1 MNSSNRQWVIML
13 AGALIAACL
22 VGICLLTGGT
32 AAWTFLRPIEP
43 AGMEPQRTVA
53 PSITPTSFI
62 YPRPTYTRMPTP
74 ERPLTLTEIAGMLD
88 TSTPPAILTSTLSA
102 LAATIGPALLTP
114 TEPPVGPDVWC
125 LPWNPTGEH
134 GRVTQVIDGVTIE
147 VEIQGVLRQVRYL
160 GLALLDAS
168 EHPEIF
174 TRALEQNRLLVENRE
189 VLLISDHT
197 NADADGRLLRYV
209 FAGGKFINYELINL
223 GYANADS
230 MPPNVR
236 CDELLLEAEARAIQK
251 EIGLWAPQPTVTRTL
266 IPLPSATIATTGD
279 IVISFI
285 SERGT
290 LWQEPEEFVEIRNDS
305 DDWIQLEGWSLT
317 DEENHVFIFPRF
329 YLNPGG
335 HCRVYTNEY
344 HAKSCGFSYWS
355 GGPIWSNDREC
366 AYLKNSLGELVATLC
381 YE

>member
-1 MNSSNRQWVIML
+1 MNSSNRKWVIIL
-13 AGALIAACL
+13 AGVLLATCLAA
-22 VGICLLTGGT
+22 VCLLGGGA
-32 AAWTFLRPIEP
+32 AAWSFIRPTVP
-43 AGMEPQRTVA
+43 VAMESQSTTA
-53 PSITPTSFI
+53 PTITSTSFI
-62 YPRPTYTRMPTP
+62 YPRPTYTRQPTQ
-74 ERPLTLTEIAGMLD
+74 PLTLTEIVGMLD
-88 TSTPPAILTSTLSA
+88 TPTAPAVLTSTLPISV
-102 LAATIGPALLTP
+102 ATLDPALLTP
-114 TEPPVGPDVWC
+114 MEPPVGPDVWC
-125 LPWNPTGEH
+125 LPWNPTGER

-147 VEIQGVLRQVRYL
+147 VEIQGALYQVRYL
-160 GLALLDAS
+160 GVMLLDAS
-168 EHPEIF
+168 EDPNVWSQ
-174 TRALEQNRLLVENRE
+174 ALEQNRLLVENRE

-197 NADADGRLLRYV
+197 DADADGGLLRYV
-209 FAGGKFINYELINL
+209 FAGGKFVNYELVNL
-223 GYANADS
+223 GYANAYS
-230 MPPNVR
+230 MPPNIR

-266 IPLPSATIATTGD
+266 IPLPTATIATTGE

-366 AYLKNSLGELVATLC
+366 AYLKNALGELISTLC